1 MTGGGRLVVFDL
13 DGTLIDSLPDM
24 AAAVEDL
31 LNSYGMPS
39 PDAAAVRTMIGDGV
53 AALVER
59 ALAWSESRNPEAP
72 PAIDRVEATS
82 RFMALYSPRAT
93 KLSQPFPR
101 TRAVL
106 ELLRKHDWNLA
117 VCTNKPEAAA
127 RTILEEFELA
137 PLFDA
142 IGGGD
147 SFPTRKPD
155 PGHLL
160 GVIDRAGGT
169 AHRTVMV
176 GDHANDIRAAAG
188 AGTSSIFAEWGY
200 CSIDSGAGATYCA
213 TKIDDVPAA
222 ATDIEARWLPT

>member
-1 MTGGGRLVVFDL
+1 MTGARQLVVFDL

-24 AAAVEDL
+24 AGAVEDL
-31 LNSYGMPS
+31 LSSYGMPS
-39 PDAAAVRTMIGDGV
+39 PDTGSVRTMIGDGV

-59 ALAWSESRNPEAP
+59 ALAWSESRNSGAHH
-72 PAIDRVEATS
+72 AIDRAEATS

-93 KLSQPFPR
+93 KLSRPFPG

-106 ELLRKHDWNLA
+106 ELLRKHGWHLA

-127 RTILEEFELA
+127 RTILETFELA

-160 GVIDRAGGT
+160 GVIERAGGT
-169 AHRTVMV
+169 SHRTVMV
-176 GDHANDIRAAAG
+176 GDHANDIRAAVGAG
-188 AGTSSIFAEWGY
+188 ASSIFAEWGY
-200 CSIDSGAGATYCA
+200 CGIDSGAGATSCA
-213 TKIDDVPAA
+213 TKIDDVPSAA
-222 ATDIEARWLPT
+222 ADIEARWLPA